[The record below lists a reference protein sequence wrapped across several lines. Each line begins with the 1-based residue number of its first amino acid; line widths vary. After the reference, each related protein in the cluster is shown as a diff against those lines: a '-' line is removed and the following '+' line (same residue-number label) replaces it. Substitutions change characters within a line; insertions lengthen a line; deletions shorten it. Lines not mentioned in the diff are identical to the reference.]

1 MSRRSDMLELAIL
14 GLLQDAPMHGY
25 ELRKQVH
32 RVLGTVR
39 ALSYGTLYPRLR
51 DLVLWGYLREVDRP
65 IPSRRAKITYAVTD
79 AGRERLSHLLA
90 AAGPSAWEDEAFAVH
105 FAFFARTDASVR
117 LRILEGRRARLEERL
132 DVIRS
137 NGPAH
142 STAPSGSDTYLNELH
157 RHGVE
162 STEADLRWVARMI
175 ETERQQHN
183 RAYSP
188 SGDAPEKE

>member
-14 GLLQDAPMHGY
+14 GLLQDTPLHGY

-51 DLVLWGYLREVDRP
+51 EMVLRGYLGEADRP
-65 IPSRRAKITYAVTD
+65 VAGRRARITYAVMP
-79 AGRERLSHLLA
+79 AGRERFAVLLS
-90 AAGPSAWEDEAFAVH
+90 AAGPSAWEDEAFVVH
-105 FAFFARTDASVR
+105 FAFFARTESGVR

-132 DVIRS
+132 ERIRS
-137 NGPAH
+137 FGQ
-142 STAPSGSDTYLNELH
+142 TPSGAATQDTYINELH

-162 STEADLRWVARMI
+162 STEADLRWITRMI
-175 ETERQQHN
+175 EAERLSHD
-183 RAYSP
+183 RAVTPGGGSR
-188 SGDAPEKE
+188 DKE

>member
-51 DLVLWGYLREVDRP
+51 DLVIWGYLREVDRP
-65 IPSRRAKITYAVTD
+65 IAGRRAKITYAVTS

-90 AAGPSAWEDEAFAVH
+90 VAGPSAWEDEAFAVH
-105 FAFFARTDASVR
+105 FAFFGRTDASVR
-117 LRILEGRRARLEERL
+117 LRILEGRRSRLEERL
-132 DVIRS
+132 AVIRA

-142 STAPSGSDTYLNELH
+142 STSARANDTYLDELH

-162 STEADLRWVARMI
+162 STEADLRWIARMI
-175 ETERQQHN
+175 DIERQKHD
-183 RAYSP
+183 RALSHL
-188 SGDAPEKE
+188 GDALDKE

>member
-51 DLVLWGYLREVDRP
+51 DLVIWGYLREVDRP
-65 IPSRRAKITYAVTD
+65 IAGRRAKITYAVTPP
-79 AGRERLSHLLA
+79 GRERLAHLLA
-90 AAGPSAWEDEAFAVH
+90 VAGPSAWEDEAFAVH
-105 FAFFARTDASVR
+105 FAFFGRTDAHVR
-117 LRILEGRRARLEERL
+117 LRILEGRRSRLEERL
-132 DVIRS
+132 AVIRA

-142 STAPSGSDTYLNELH
+142 STSARVNDTYLDELH

-162 STEADLRWVARMI
+162 STEADLRWIARMI
-175 ETERQQHN
+175 DIERQKHD
-183 RAYSP
+183 RALSQY
-188 SGDAPEKE
+188 GNALDKE

>member
-51 DLVLWGYLREVDRP
+51 DLVIWGYLREVDRP
-65 IPSRRAKITYAVTD
+65 IAGRRAKITYAVTP

-90 AAGPSAWEDEAFAVH
+90 VAGPSAWEDEAFAVH
-105 FAFFARTDASVR
+105 FAFFGRTDAHVR
-117 LRILEGRRARLEERL
+117 LRILEGRRSRLEERL
-132 DVIRS
+132 AAIRA
-137 NGPAH
+137 NGPAR
-142 STAPSGSDTYLNELH
+142 STAARGNDTYLDELH

-162 STEADLRWVARMI
+162 STEADLRWIARMI
-175 ETERQQHN
+175 DIERQKHD
-183 RAYSP
+183 RALSQT
-188 SGDAPEKE
+188 GDALDKE

>member
-14 GLLQDAPMHGY
+14 GLVQDAPMHGY

-51 DLVLWGYLREVDRP
+51 DLVLWGYLYEVDRP
-65 IPSRRAKITYAVTD
+65 IPGRRAKITYAVTP
-79 AGRERLSHLLA
+79 AGRERLALLLA

-105 FAFFARTDASVR
+105 FAFFGRTDAGVR

-132 DVIRS
+132 ALIRA
-137 NGPAH
+137 NGPART
-142 STAPSGSDTYLNELH
+142 SAADGPDTYLDELH
-157 RHGVE
+157 RHGME
-162 STEADLRWVARMI
+162 STEADLRWIARMI
-175 ETERQQHN
+175 DTERQKNQ
-183 RAYSP
+183 RALSQY
-188 SGDAPEKE
+188 GDAQEKE